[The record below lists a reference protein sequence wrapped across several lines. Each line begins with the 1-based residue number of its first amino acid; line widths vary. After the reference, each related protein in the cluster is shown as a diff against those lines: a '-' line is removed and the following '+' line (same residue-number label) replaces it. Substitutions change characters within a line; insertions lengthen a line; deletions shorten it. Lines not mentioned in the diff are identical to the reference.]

1 MAQQPGDGLLSPA
14 WVSASAR
21 APAAAASAAHTLGAA
36 PVGEARVEPASA
48 GVIGHN
54 LTSGASGQHN
64 PGSQGPGVEASQA
77 PRPVAWYNR
86 PLEERQRAGGAEAG
100 AGFTPE
106 AAARAALMSLHSAAL
121 PSRSRG
127 AGAAAESDEEEEEE
141 GEEEEGEGGP
151 APPARAKSG
160 KSRRGSR
167 QVYTRNNHTGFFG
180 VHQQGRV
187 FTGAFTIRGKRYLS
201 MGHETAELAA
211 RAYDALARQ
220 VSLPRERMNFPG
232 PADGRGDAGGE
243 TVVESEGKGRDRKS
257 VV

>member
-100 AGFTPE
+100 AGLTPE

-141 GEEEEGEGGP
+141 GEEE
-151 APPARAKSG
+151 
-160 KSRRGSR
+160 
-167 QVYTRNNHTGFFG
+167 
-180 VHQQGRV
+180 
-187 FTGAFTIRGKRYLS
+187 GA
-201 MGHETAELAA
+201 
-211 RAYDALARQ
+211 
-220 VSLPRERMNFPG
+220 
-232 PADGRGDAGGE
+232 
-243 TVVESEGKGRDRKS
+243 
-257 VV
+257 